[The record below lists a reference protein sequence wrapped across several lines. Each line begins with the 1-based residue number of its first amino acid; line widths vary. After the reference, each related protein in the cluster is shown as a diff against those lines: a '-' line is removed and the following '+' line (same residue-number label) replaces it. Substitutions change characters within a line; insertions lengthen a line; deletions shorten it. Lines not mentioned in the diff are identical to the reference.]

1 MNDLGRDPEIK
12 QSDYIGG
19 QMKAVYIYASR
30 LRAFWVL
37 VPMSIL
43 LMLSISF
50 NDSVDTLLKLY
61 PLIIFSIGAIV
72 FTFVYLFR
80 FISVS
85 YSEIKYIGR
94 FTSRDSATVNAGKT
108 LVIDLLE
115 KRRVSIRLY
124 GNEGYNPEIKWL
136 TNENGEGA
144 DVCLFRGK
152 AYGDE
157 RIAISRLGYFGVE
170 DYADLDAILDAE
182 GFVKSYENVTVSSL
196 TELEHRQIRIKFD
209 KTV

>member
-1 MNDLGRDPEIK
+1 
-12 QSDYIGG
+12 
-19 QMKAVYIYASR
+19 MKAVYIYASR

-37 VPMSIL
+37 VPMSVL

-61 PLIIFSIGAIV
+61 PLIIFSIGAII

-80 FISVS
+80 FISIS

-94 FTSRDSATVNAGKT
+94 FTSRDSATVNAEKT

-115 KRRVSIRLY
+115 KNRISIKLY

-136 TNENGEGA
+136 TNEEGEGG

-152 AYGDE
+152 AYGGDGV
-157 RIAISRLGYFGVE
+157 AISILHYFGVD
-170 DYADLDAILDAE
+170 DYADLDAIFDTD
-182 GFVKSYENVTVSSL
+182 GFVKTYENVTVSSL
-196 TELEHRQIRIKFD
+196 TELEHRQIRIRFD